1 MKNTAEQIRRY
12 TETVRVMRGLYT
24 VTVRENRESQAS
36 RHRVIARR
44 LTRTKKEADQTARQL
59 LRAFKD
65 PATPGEFDNER
76 EAAL

>member
-1 MKNTAEQIRRY
+1 MKNAADGIRRY

-24 VTVRENRESQAS
+24 VTVRENRESEAS

-44 LTRTKKEADQTARQL
+44 MTRTKKEAEQTARQL
-59 LRAFKD
+59 LRAFRD
-65 PATPGEFDNER
+65 PATPGEFDTER